1 MEHEALIP
9 KEYSLSQNY
18 PNPFNPET
26 HIKYAIPKEGEVK
39 IEIYDVLGRLV
50 KLLIDEHKPAGY
62 YQIIWDARNDEGM
75 VVSNGVYLIC
85 MKSGTFTSLKKMTLL
100 K

>member
-1 MEHEALIP
+1 MEREALIP

-18 PNPFNPET
+18 PNPFNPKT
-26 HIKYAIPKEGEVK
+26 HIKYAIPKEGEVR

-50 KLLIDEHKPAGY
+50 KRLVDEHKPAGY
-62 YQIIWDARNDEGM
+62 YQIIWDARNENGVM
-75 VVSNGVYLIC
+75 VSNGIYLVR
-85 MKSGTFTSLKKMTLL
+85 MRSRTFTSIKKMMLL